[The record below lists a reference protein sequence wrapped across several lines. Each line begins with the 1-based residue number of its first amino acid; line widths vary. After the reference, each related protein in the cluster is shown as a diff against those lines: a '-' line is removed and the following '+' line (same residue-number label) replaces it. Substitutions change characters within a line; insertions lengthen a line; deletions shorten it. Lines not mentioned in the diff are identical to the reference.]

1 MASFQDRGE
10 NCCCHETSK
19 AGKKSLFLKCYL
31 QCLLFLKIVALCKLI
46 CMPFSN
52 FRTHHPMED
61 TYGSLYTLWR
71 KQFLA
76 CKMVCLI
83 DFTGRTMANV
93 VPVKT
98 ARETVNI
105 LQNHYHERL
114 ATAFLFNPPKSIS
127 SLLEGKVCRSSP
139 ILSMYLVNTMGV
151 ATSQVPR
158 FSGNNLIQSTCTIK
172 RTHRRQFIFFYIAK
186 Q

>member
-1 MASFQDRGE
+1 
-10 NCCCHETSK
+10 
-19 AGKKSLFLKCYL
+19 
-31 QCLLFLKIVALCKLI
+31 
-46 CMPFSN
+46 MPFSN

-76 CKMVCLI
+76 CRSRENGMSDRLHRKNNGKCC
-83 DFTGRTMANV
+83 
-93 VPVKT
+93 
-98 ARETVNI
+98 ARKDCPRNYKYPTKPLPREVGYCFSI
-105 LQNHYHERL
+105 QS
-114 ATAFLFNPPKSIS
+114 PKSIS

-172 RTHRRQFIFFYIAK
+172 RTHRR
-186 Q
+186 